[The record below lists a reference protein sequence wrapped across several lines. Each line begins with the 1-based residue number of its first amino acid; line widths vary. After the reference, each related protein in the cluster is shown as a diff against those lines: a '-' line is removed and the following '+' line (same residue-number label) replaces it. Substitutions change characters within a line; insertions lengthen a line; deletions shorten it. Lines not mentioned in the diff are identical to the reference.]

1 MQKFILL
8 LVVCFFVCGCG
19 SVSASGSAASTPVVV
34 SKTLVSVNT
43 VTGEV
48 EITPVIEGDKLI
60 GLVTSNP
67 TEKVLDAAG
76 NIISGYRIAWND
88 NGSWYPA
95 GGKVALLVLPKTVI
109 AGTAKALGSGAG
121 MPYLVR
127 PDGTFISFN
136 TDPAVCTFSI
146 NGAVKTVGTD
156 GLIAY

>member
-1 MQKFILL
+1 MKKII
-8 LVVCFFVCGCG
+8 LVVLACMFVCGCG
-19 SVSASGSAASTPVVV
+19 SVSASGSAASTAVVV
-34 SKTLVSVNT
+34 SKTLVSVNA

-60 GLVTSNP
+60 GLVTRNP

-95 GGKVALLVLPKTVI
+95 GGKVVSLVLPKTVI
-109 AGTAKALGSGAG
+109 AGAAKALGSGAG
-121 MPYLVR
+121 MPFLVR
-127 PDGTFISFN
+127 PDGTHVSFN
-136 TDPAVCTFSI
+136 TDPTVCTFSV
-146 NGAVKTVGTD
+146 NGTVKAVGTD